1 MLAALQ
7 VGLTRV
13 SLPRH
18 ASTSSATY
26 CIPTACSLQAGVFA
40 DDSLALPYGE
50 EGQEEV
56 VYLPAPGSVAAAGA
70 AGAAATLPGAQG
82 LQSEVY
88 EELAVFYPGRPS

>member
-7 VGLTRV
+7 VGLTCV
-13 SLPRH
+13 SLARH
-18 ASTSSATY
+18 ACTSSATY
-26 CIPTACSLQAGVFA
+26 CMFTVCSLQAGVFA
-40 DDSLALPYGE
+40 GGEGEEEE

-56 VYLPAPGSVAAAGA
+56 VVYLPAPASVAAAGA

-88 EELAVFYPGRPS
+88 EESAIFYPGRPS